1 MTTPPGWDEAYAEEQ
16 RSPWD
21 IGRPQPAFAR
31 LADRGLLSGHVL
43 DAGCGTG
50 EQALLAAARGAQ
62 VMGVDVSPRAIGRA
76 RAKAAERDLAARFE
90 VADALNLVPFGL
102 TFGTVIDCGLF
113 HVFDDE
119 ARARYVASLGSVLE
133 PGGTCYLM
141 CFSDR
146 QPGGFG
152 PRRVSR
158 DELRSA
164 FSDGW
169 AITDITAAAF
179 ELNPGLPI
187 GSAQSWLATIRRT

>member
-1 MTTPPGWDEAYAEEQ
+1 
-16 RSPWD
+16 
-21 IGRPQPAFAR
+21 
-31 LADRGLLSGHVL
+31 
-43 DAGCGTG
+43 
-50 EQALLAAARGAQ
+50 
-62 VMGVDVSPRAIGRA
+62 
-76 RAKAAERDLAARFE
+76 
-90 VADALNLVPFGL
+90 
-102 TFGTVIDCGLF
+102 
-113 HVFDDE
+113 
-119 ARARYVASLGSVLE
+119 
-133 PGGTCYLM
+133 M